1 MPSTDQKFGCP
12 GVGRL
17 FPRPFFRRKPV
28 TTLIDPDLEPM
39 NQMRRLVPAPFETM
53 LHQLVGMVP
62 LPPDQPKIVPAIA
75 ALAECLVVFGET
87 IPNPRPFFLDWMG
100 AAQCVCERLKPIS
113 HATDSLAGPVTLAGR
128 LSEFPALALLLTL
141 NTQLPLQIALGAEVA
156 RCLLEQTEL
165 KKDYCSAL
173 RRDADKYGRPQP
185 GEERVVQDL
194 ADLGFGR
201 GWLARFHKIDVQVRR
216 RVELDD
222 LDPHRPA
229 HARPHHILDLLA
241 RLRWRIDYPKP
252 KHRQAALDDSH
263 LPIAQFKR
271 AATNLRARIETKD
284 NAALVQSLCL
294 LSGLSPRLLKSLPLV
309 TTYRPLNIIGA
320 CVQTGSLQ
328 LNLRT
333 LFPQRAK
340 PPKATEHLF
349 QSSGDILVLPLPG
362 FLAKELQRRSPLF
375 DQAILLGDLV
385 NWVRVSPTDSLI
397 PDETCKLQASLARA
411 SKSTGAISM
420 ALGNDRLV
428 SACISTD
435 FSLIGSARM
444 YYARLT
450 GRNVFDA
457 CARLYAGIG
466 WGEPITDAR
475 QLPPLGSRTTL
486 HGDGVKYL
494 FYKLAEAVT
503 ASQPGRNTQTPRLLE
518 HHAHFTR
525 YCVALLSFCAGLRE
539 VRCYRLLA
547 NELLHGQDQ
556 IVVHD
561 KQGGDALM
569 AQPALVNAVAREQI
583 RLYSIHATALSQRL
597 QRRDDGN
604 GLALAQELR
613 RALQGEGHLFL
624 TASSSGLV
632 HSVGAHFTWRE
643 VHESIQ
649 VPPNVGRH
657 FWQNVMRERGLFSR
671 DIDCFMRHRVVGL
684 ERNTNSQVSTPRRS
698 LDRIEEVQLA
708 VLCELGIHALPG
720 LSRR

>member
-1 MPSTDQKFGCP
+1 M
-12 GVGRL
+12 
-17 FPRPFFRRKPV
+17 

-39 NQMRRLVPAPFETM
+39 NHMRRLVPAPFETM
-53 LHQLVGMVP
+53 LHQFVGMVP
-62 LPPDQPKIVPAIA
+62 LPPDQPRIVKAIA
-75 ALAECLVVFGET
+75 LLVECLVMYGET
-87 IPNPRPFFLDWMG
+87 IPNPRPFFLDWIA
-100 AAQCVCERLKPIS
+100 AAQCIRETLS
-113 HATDSLAGPVTLAGR
+113 SSSQEADSSAGPMSLAGR

-141 NTQLPLQIALGAEVA
+141 NTQLPLQVALGAEVA

-165 KKDYCSAL
+165 KKNYCIAL
-173 RRDADKYGRPQP
+173 RRDSVRYGRPQP
-185 GEERVVQDL
+185 EEERVVEDL
-194 ADLGFGR
+194 AELGFGR
-201 GWLARFHKIDVQVRR
+201 GWLAQFQKIDAQVRR
-216 RVELDD
+216 RVEMDN
-222 LDPHRPA
+222 LDPHRPSHA
-229 HARPHHILDLLA
+229 HPHHILDLLA
-241 RLRWRIDYPKP
+241 RLRWRIEYPKP

-263 LPIAQFKR
+263 LPISQFKR
-271 AATNLRARIETKD
+271 AATSLRARVEAED
-284 NAALVQSLCL
+284 NAGLVQSLCL
-294 LSGLSPRLLKSLPLV
+294 LSGLSPRLLLSLPLV
-309 TTYRPLNIIGA
+309 TTYRPLNVLSI
-320 CVQTGSLQ
+320 CVRTGSLQ

-333 LFPQRAK
+333 LFPHRAR

-349 QSSGDILVLPLPG
+349 ESGGDILVLPLPG

-375 DQAILLGDLV
+375 SQAILLGDLV
-385 NWVRVSPTDSLI
+385 NWVEVSPTDSLI
-397 PDETCKLQASLARA
+397 PGEACKLQASLARA
-411 SKSTGAISM
+411 SKSTGAISI
-420 ALGNDRLV
+420 AVGNDRLL
-428 SACISTD
+428 SACITAD

-450 GRNVFDA
+450 GSDVYEA

-466 WGEPITDAR
+466 WGAPITDAK
-475 QLPPLGSRTTL
+475 QLPLLGSRATL

-494 FYKLAEAVT
+494 FCKLTEAVT
-503 ASQPGRNTQTPRLLE
+503 ASQPARNAQTPRLLE

-643 VHESIQ
+643 VHEAIQ

-657 FWQNVMRERGLFSR
+657 FWQNVLRERGLFSR